1 MKIVKL
7 NHHQSNSIV
16 PQFFRIFLSCL
27 MLDKIFFESILS
39 IFIIVTDTPFSIV
52 RNIENSEKDKICLE
66 IFSDV
71 TSQRYSQ
78 IIQTVLDIGEKKCKS
93 SWRNSNNLRASSDIF
108 IKTERYMWLLSTLA
122 ASWPKRIFLFN
133 IGIIFRVTFHCTFP
147 QKYTK
152 TRIIQK
158 FLFYLSRGTVK
169 NKIIIIIIIV
179 KYR

>member
-1 MKIVKL
+1 M
-7 NHHQSNSIV
+7 
-16 PQFFRIFLSCL
+16 
-27 MLDKIFFESILS
+27 
-39 IFIIVTDTPFSIV
+39 
-52 RNIENSEKDKICLE
+52 
-66 IFSDV
+66 
-71 TSQRYSQ
+71 
-78 IIQTVLDIGEKKCKS
+78 IQTVLDIGEKNVKV
-93 SWRNSNNLRASSDIF
+93 LGEILTTYDIFSDIF

-133 IGIIFRVTFHCTFP
+133 IGTIFRVTFSLYLP
-147 QKYTK
+147 SKIYKYTK

>member
-1 MKIVKL
+1 M
-7 NHHQSNSIV
+7 
-16 PQFFRIFLSCL
+16 
-27 MLDKIFFESILS
+27 
-39 IFIIVTDTPFSIV
+39 
-52 RNIENSEKDKICLE
+52 
-66 IFSDV
+66 
-71 TSQRYSQ
+71 
-78 IIQTVLDIGEKKCKS
+78 IQTVLDIGEKNVKV
-93 SWRNSNNLRASSDIF
+93 LGEILTTYDIFSDIF